1 MIALFLILASNPL
14 EPLWAL
20 VDEER
25 YEAAIDGALTLAKDG
40 RQTESM
46 RHQALMLALN
56 AACSDKAE
64 RCNEI
69 AVKLSD
75 WAPLWRPDRR
85 AQPTMVQAV
94 GRARLA
100 RTGRHNRLPSGSLDD
115 KQWCAPNGA
124 VEVLLISGQN
134 ALKEEKRE
142 RQPCID
148 VSGIAQAFLLGY
160 DADLMP
166 VAVWGSVESPATLR
180 PKNTKTTA
188 SLGLVAGIG
197 GVLVAGLVAYL
208 LLADEGSGQVQ
219 LTVVSTP

>member
-14 EPLWAL
+14 EPLWVL

-40 RQTESM
+40 QKTETM

-56 AACSDKAE
+56 AACSGQAK
-64 RCNEI
+64 RCDEI

-85 AQPTMVQAV
+85 AQPAMVQAV

-100 RTGRHNRLPSGSLDD
+100 RTSRHNRLPAGALND
-115 KQWCAPNGA
+115 KQWCAPQGA
-124 VEVLLISGQN
+124 VEVLLIIGQD
-134 ALKEEKRE
+134 ALKEEKRS
-142 RQPCID
+142 RQRCID
-148 VSGIAQAFLLGY
+148 VSGMAQAFLLAY
-160 DADLMP
+160 DADLRP
-166 VAVWGSVESPATLR
+166 VAVWGSAESPATLR
-180 PKNTKTTA
+180 PRSIKTAA

-197 GVLVAGLVAYL
+197 GVLVAGLVTYL
-208 LLADEGSGQVQ
+208 LLANEGSGQVQ
-219 LTVVSTP
+219 LTVVNAP